1 MHDKRII
8 NSIALVIL
16 IISGLNWG
24 SVSLFNYDF
33 VSGLCG
39 CQSGFIRFIY
49 FIFGLAG
56 LYACFV
62 MMKVKSKRK

>member
-1 MHDKRII
+1 MQEKRIL

-33 VSGLCG
+33 VTGLCG
-39 CQSGFIRFIY
+39 CQSGFYRFV
-49 FIFGLAG
+49 FFVFGVAA
-56 LYACFV
+56 LYAGFIMMFV
-62 MMKVKSKRK
+62 RARK